1 MMKTILT
8 ATMGMALLAL
18 AGCGG
23 DDQRVA
29 FDGHFFKTKLSKVD
43 GQRDV
48 FQVTVKDAAKS
59 VEGARAAAR
68 YEAVKYCVGNYGSS
82 DIIWTLGP
90 DAPAS
95 ALRIDGAA
103 LTFQGRC
110 PQ

>member
-1 MMKTILT
+1 MRFAVTLLM
-8 ATMGMALLAL
+8 AGALLS
-18 AGCGG
+18 GCGN
-23 DDQRVA
+23 DDARVA
-29 FDGHFFKTKLSKVD
+29 FDGKYFNAKQRKVD

-48 FQVTVKDAAKS
+48 CQVTVKDAAKS

-68 YEAVKYCVGNYGSS
+68 YEAVKHCVGNYGSS

-95 ALRIDGAA
+95 ALRFDGGA

>member
-1 MMKTILT
+1 MLLMT
-8 ATMGMALLAL
+8 GALL
-18 AGCGG
+18 AGCG
-23 DDQRVA
+23 DDSARVA
-29 FDGHFFKTKLSKVD
+29 FDGHVFNTKLRKVD

-59 VEGARAAAR
+59 VEGAREAAR
-68 YEAVKYCVGNYGSS
+68 YEAVKYCVGTYGNS
-82 DIIWTLGP
+82 DIVWTVGP

-95 ALRIDGAA
+95 ALRIDGSA